1 MISSRLKKRGSYV
14 ALLTLDY
21 SIGTILEKMQAA
33 VNNRKGINR
42 TALRQLQIEE
52 QGDAFKILIGTIL
65 SARTRDINTKK
76 VISKLF
82 NRFINVNELAEADLE
97 EVKNII
103 RSTGFYNIKAL
114 RIIEV
119 SKLIRDK
126 FDGHVPNDVEILTS
140 LPGVGRKTA
149 NCVLVYG
156 FNKAAIPV
164 DTHVHRISNRLGL
177 VTTKSPERTESELE
191 RKIHK
196 SYWTKLNDT
205 FVMYGQNICLPV
217 YPQCK
222 LCGLTAICKYY
233 KNSIDPS
240 LKN

>member
-1 MISSRLKKRGSYV
+1 
-14 ALLTLDY
+14 
-21 SIGTILEKMQAA
+21 MQAA
-33 VNNRKGINR
+33 VNNRNGINR

-97 EVKNII
+97 EVKTII
-103 RSTGFYNIKAL
+103 RSTGFYNIKA
-114 RIIEV
+114 RRVIEV

-126 FDGHVPNDVEILTS
+126 FNGYVPNDVEILTS

-156 FNKAAIPV
+156 FNKPAIPV

-177 VTTKSPERTESELE
+177 VNTKNPERTESELE
-191 RKIHK
+191 WKIEK
-196 SYWTKLNDT
+196 RYWTKLNDT

-217 YPQCK
+217 KPQCE
-222 LCGLTAICKYY
+222 LCGLTGICKYY
-233 KNSIDPS
+233 NNSIAPS

>member
-1 MISSRLKKRGSYV
+1 M
-14 ALLTLDY
+14 TLDY

-33 VNNRKGINR
+33 VNNRNGINR

-97 EVKNII
+97 EVKTII
-103 RSTGFYNIKAL
+103 RSTGFYNIKA
-114 RIIEV
+114 RRVIEV

-126 FDGHVPNDVEILTS
+126 FNGYVPNDVEILTS

-156 FNKAAIPV
+156 FNKPAIPV

-177 VTTKSPERTESELE
+177 VNTRNPERTESELE
-191 RKIHK
+191 WKIEK
-196 SYWTKLNDT
+196 RYWTKLNDT

-217 YPQCK
+217 KPQCE
-222 LCGLTAICKYY
+222 LCGLTGICKYY
-233 KNSIDPS
+233 NNSIAPS

>member
-1 MISSRLKKRGSYV
+1 
-14 ALLTLDY
+14 
-21 SIGTILEKMQAA
+21 MQAA
-33 VNNRKGINR
+33 VNNRNGINR

-103 RSTGFYNIKAL
+103 RSTGFYNIKA
-114 RIIEV
+114 RRVIEV

-126 FDGHVPNDVEILTS
+126 FNGYVPNDVEILTS

-156 FNKAAIPV
+156 FNKPAIPV

-177 VTTKSPERTESELE
+177 VNTKNPERTESELE
-191 RKIHK
+191 WKIEK
-196 SYWTKLNDT
+196 RYWTKLNDT

-217 YPQCK
+217 KPQCE
-222 LCGLTAICKYY
+222 LCGLTGICKYY
-233 KNSIDPS
+233 NSSIAPS

>member
-1 MISSRLKKRGSYV
+1 
-14 ALLTLDY
+14 
-21 SIGTILEKMQAA
+21 MQAA

-217 YPQCK
+217 KPQCE
-222 LCGLTAICKYY
+222 LCGLTGICKYY
-233 KNSIDPS
+233 NNSIAPS

>member
-1 MISSRLKKRGSYV
+1 M
-14 ALLTLDY
+14 DY

-217 YPQCK
+217 KPQCE
-222 LCGLTAICKYY
+222 LCGLTGICKYY
-233 KNSIDPS
+233 NNSIAPS

>member
-1 MISSRLKKRGSYV
+1 
-14 ALLTLDY
+14 
-21 SIGTILEKMQAA
+21 MQAA
-33 VNNRKGINR
+33 VNNRNGINR

-97 EVKNII
+97 EVKTII
-103 RSTGFYNIKAL
+103 RSTGFYNTKA
-114 RIIEV
+114 RRVIEV

-126 FDGHVPNDVEILTS
+126 FNGYVPNDVEILTS

-156 FNKAAIPV
+156 FNKPAIPV

-177 VTTKSPERTESELE
+177 VNTKNPERTESELE
-191 RKIHK
+191 WKIEK
-196 SYWTKLNDT
+196 RYWTKLNDT

-217 YPQCK
+217 KPQCE
-222 LCGLTAICKYY
+222 LCGLTGICKYY
-233 KNSIDPS
+233 NNSIAPS

>member
-1 MISSRLKKRGSYV
+1 
-14 ALLTLDY
+14 
-21 SIGTILEKMQAA
+21 MQAA

-76 VISKLF
+76 VINKLF
-82 NRFINVNELAEADLE
+82 NRFTDVNELAEADLE

-177 VTTKSPERTESELE
+177 VSTKSPERTESELE

>member
-1 MISSRLKKRGSYV
+1 
-14 ALLTLDY
+14 
-21 SIGTILEKMQAA
+21 MQAA
-33 VNNRKGINR
+33 GNNRKGINR

-82 NRFINVNELAEADLE
+82 NRFTDVNELAEADLE
-97 EVKNII
+97 EVKTII
-103 RSTGFYNIKAL
+103 RSTGFYNVKAL
-114 RIIEV
+114 RILEV

-126 FDGHVPNDVEILTS
+126 FNGYVPNDVEILTS

-156 FNKAAIPV
+156 FNKPAIPV

-177 VTTKSPERTESELE
+177 VTTKNPERTESELE

-217 YPQCK
+217 KPRCE
-222 LCGLTAICKYY
+222 LCRLTGICKYY
-233 KNSIDPS
+233 NNSIAPS